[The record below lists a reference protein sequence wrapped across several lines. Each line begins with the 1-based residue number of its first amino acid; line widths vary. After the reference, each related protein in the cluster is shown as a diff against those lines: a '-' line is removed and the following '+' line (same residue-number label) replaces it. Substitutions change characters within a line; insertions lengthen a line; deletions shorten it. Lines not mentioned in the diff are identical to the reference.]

1 MTTVTNR
8 DVHTRIWGNLT
19 NKDTGTTLEL
29 APGESA
35 DVDLPPGFED
45 LHLQGGVDLPPPG
58 FEDLHLQG
66 GVDLPPPGFEDLQLP
81 GGVDLPPPG
90 FEDLQLPGGVERAPS
105 VPAPAVSLSVS
116 PTEAPVA
123 DPGEKE

>member
-45 LHLQGGVDLPPPG
+45 LHLQGA
-58 FEDLHLQG
+58 
-66 GVDLPPPGFEDLQLP
+66 
-81 GGVDLPPPG
+81 
-90 FEDLQLPGGVERAPS
+90 VERPPS